1 MHAPPSAWPQHH
13 THLDAP
19 ALNFTHSDAH
29 TLKFS
34 SQPQPL
40 GRAHLPQLLD
50 EALPTNLPPLDATHT
65 HAHND
70 DTHTRT
76 HARRRRGVIDST
88 PTHTQRRPARPHART
103 HTDNVSSFDSTPHSD
118 NDDMHGETTT
128 ACAHTGRAEA
138 VAALPALASFTSS
151 FSF

>member
-40 GRAHLPQLLD
+40 GLAHLPQLLD
-50 EALPTNLPPLDATHT
+50 EALPTNLPPLDATHA

-70 DTHTRT
+70 DAHTHARTHADDAASSTRHPRTLNDDLHTRT
-76 HARRRRGVIDST
+76 HARRQRVVI
-88 PTHTQRRPARPHART
+88 
-103 HTDNVSSFDSTPHSD
+103 
-118 NDDMHGETTT
+118 
-128 ACAHTGRAEA
+128 
-138 VAALPALASFTSS
+138 
-151 FSF
+151 